1 MGQFAVL
8 GLGRFGSAA
17 AHELIRLGHSVL
29 GVDADPKL
37 VNHYADELT
46 RAVIADATDKQALEE
61 LGLDNM
67 DTVLVAM
74 GGELQANLLCV
85 VHLKELGISPLWVK
99 ASSHAHHLIL
109 RKLGVE
115 RIIHPEEEMGL
126 RVAQALSYPMVE
138 DYISLGNGDF
148 IVEIH
153 VAERLQGESL
163 QQLLQN
169 SATPVHVVALKR
181 RAELIVA
188 PTEDITLQSKDA
200 LVLLSQLQTLK
211 AIAPKLV

>member
-1 MGQFAVL
+1 MAQFAVI
-8 GLGRFGSAA
+8 GLGRFGAA
-17 AHELIRLGHSVL
+17 TAHELMRLGHSVL
-29 GVDADPKL
+29 GVDSDPKL
-37 VNHYADELT
+37 VNQYADGLN

-61 LGLDNM
+61 LGLNNM
-67 DTVLVAM
+67 DTVLVAL

-85 VHLKELGISPLWVK
+85 VHLKGLGIAPLWVK

-109 RKLGVE
+109 NKLGVE

-153 VAERLQGESL
+153 VAERLQDESL
-163 QQLLQN
+163 EKLLRN
-169 SATPVHVVALKR
+169 SQTPVHVLALKR
-181 RAELIVA
+181 RSELIVS
-188 PTEDITLQSKDA
+188 PDKDVTLQSNDV
-200 LVLLSQLQTLK
+200 LVLLSQLHTLK

>member
-8 GLGRFGSAA
+8 GLGRFGAAA
-17 AHELIRLGHSVL
+17 AHELIRLGHSVV
-29 GVDADPKL
+29 GVDSDSKL
-37 VNHYADELT
+37 VNHYADDLT

-61 LGLDNM
+61 LGLQNM
-67 DTVLVAM
+67 DAVLVAM
-74 GGELQANLLCV
+74 GSDLQANLLSV
-85 VHLKELGISPLWVK
+85 VHLKSLGIAPLWVK

-109 RKLGVE
+109 HKLGVE

-148 IVEIH
+148 IVEVH
-153 VAERLQGESL
+153 VAERLEGESL
-163 QQLLQN
+163 EKLLQ
-169 SATPVHVVALKR
+169 SSPTPVHVVALKR
-181 RAELIVA
+181 RAELMVA
-188 PTEDITLQSKDA
+188 PSPDLALQKKDM
-200 LVLLSQLQTLK
+200 LVLLSQLSTLK

>member
-1 MGQFAVL
+1 MAQFAVI
-8 GLGRFGSAA
+8 GLGRFGAAA
-17 AHELIRLGHSVL
+17 AHELMRLGHSVL
-29 GVDADPKL
+29 GVDSDAKL
-37 VNHYADELT
+37 VNQYADDLT
-46 RAVIADATDKQALEE
+46 RAVIADATDKQALQE
-61 LGLDNM
+61 LGLDAM

-85 VHLKELGISPLWVK
+85 VHLKGLGIAPLWVK

-109 RKLGVE
+109 HKLGVE

-153 VAERLQGESL
+153 VAERLEGTPL
-163 QQLLQN
+163 NQLFNHCQ
-169 SATPVHVVALKR
+169 TPVHVLVLKR
-181 RAELIVA
+181 RSELLVS
-188 PTEDITLQSKDA
+188 PKEDEPLQRGDV
-200 LVLLSQLQTLK
+200 LVLLSQLHTLK

>member
-1 MGQFAVL
+1 MGQFAVI

-17 AHELIRLGHSVL
+17 AHELMRLGHSVL
-29 GVDADPKL
+29 GVDDDAKL
-37 VNHYADELT
+37 VNQYADDLT

-61 LGLDNM
+61 LGLDHM

-74 GGELQANLLCV
+74 GTDLQANLLCV
-85 VHLKELGISPLWVK
+85 VHLKSMNISPLWVK

-109 RKLGVE
+109 HKLGVE

-126 RVAQALSYPMVE
+126 RVAQSISYPMVE

-153 VAERLQGESL
+153 VAARLQGESL
-163 QQLLQN
+163 QTLLEKSQ
-169 SATPVHVVALKR
+169 TPVHVVALKR
-181 RAELIVA
+181 RAEITFA
-188 PTEDITLQSKDA
+188 PPGDVTLQSNDI
-200 LVLLSQLQTLK
+200 LVLLSQLHTLK
-211 AIAPKLV
+211 SIAPKLV

>member
-1 MGQFAVL
+1 MGQFAVI

-17 AHELIRLGHSVL
+17 AHELMRLGHSVL
-29 GVDADPKL
+29 GVDSDAKL
-37 VNHYADELT
+37 VNQYADDLT
-46 RAVIADATDKQALEE
+46 RAVIADVTDKQALEE
-61 LGLDNM
+61 LGLTDM
-67 DTVLVAM
+67 DTVLVAI
-74 GGELQANLLCV
+74 GSELQTNLLCV
-85 VHLKELGISPLWVK
+85 VHLKGMNVAPLWVK

-109 RKLGVE
+109 HKLGVE

-163 QQLLQN
+163 QKLLKN
-169 SATPVHVVALKR
+169 SQTPVHVVALKR
-181 RAELIVA
+181 RAELIFA
-188 PTEDITLQSKDA
+188 PAEDVTLQSHDM
-200 LVLLSQLQTLK
+200 LVLLSQLHTLK